1 MNLQHRN
8 TAVIWSRELGPGVM
22 LTVIPN
28 TEHCPVTLPAS
39 LGGRSV
45 SRKGN
50 LVFILAKLLKWWG
63 KRYFNVHFARCLL
76 LWVARQV

>member
-1 MNLQHRN
+1 MEKEIKGGGGKKPNNNKMNLQRRN

-28 TEHCPVTLPAS
+28 IEHCPVTLPAS

-45 SRKGN
+45 SHKGN
-50 LVFILAKLLKWWG
+50 LVFILAKLLKW
-63 KRYFNVHFARCLL
+63 
-76 LWVARQV
+76 